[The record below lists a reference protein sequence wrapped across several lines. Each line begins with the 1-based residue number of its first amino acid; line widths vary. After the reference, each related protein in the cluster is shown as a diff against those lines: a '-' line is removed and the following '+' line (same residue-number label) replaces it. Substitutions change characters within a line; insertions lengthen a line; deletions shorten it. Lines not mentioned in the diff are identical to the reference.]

1 MNYEITI
8 NGIKLTIV
16 ATYEEMCHL
25 AADMLL
31 ERIRNNPAM
40 SLLVP
45 TGSTPLGLY
54 DILAKEHSG
63 ALGQAIFFNMDEY
76 CIMEKGHI
84 SLISETH
91 PAGYRKYMQEN
102 LFDRILPKATHFPGT
117 ENVQQE
123 GYYDNLIKDSGGID
137 LCVNAMGEDGHTFGF
152 NSPGT
157 SFSSRT
163 RLVKVNEET
172 RGVNENITGMT
183 TPEYAITVGLLTGMA
198 SKEILFLVSGER
210 KAEILHKVVFA
221 QEPTPLI
228 PATILREH
236 HQCHWI
242 VDEKAAVN
250 LR

>member
-63 ALGQAIFFNMDEY
+63 ALGQATFFNMDEY
-76 CIMEKGHI
+76 CVMDKGHI
-84 SLISETH
+84 AMIPETH
-91 PAGYRKYMQEN
+91 PAGYRNYMQEN
-102 LFDRILPKATHFPGT
+102 LFDRVLPKATHFPGI
-117 ENVQQE
+117 ENVQEE
-123 GYYDNLIKDSGGID
+123 GYYDRFIKDSGGVD
-137 LCVNAMGEDGHTFGF
+137 LCLNAMGEDGHTFGF

-157 SFSSRT
+157 SFGSRT
-163 RLVKVNEET
+163 RLVKVGEET
-172 RGVNENITGMT
+172 RGVNEELTGMK
-183 TPEYAITVGLLTGMA
+183 TPEYAITVGLLTGME
-198 SKEILFLVSGER
+198 SKEILFLVSGKR
-210 KAEILHKVVFA
+210 KADILRKVMLA
-221 QEPTPLI
+221 QEPTPFI

-242 VDEKAAVN
+242 VDEKAASN